1 MTKDFEIA
9 LRNFNGT
16 LEKIDAILERMLRV
30 AERNEDFELCEKIH
44 NYQNMVISHHLEDE
58 GDLKGQSSV

>member
-1 MTKDFEIA
+1 
-9 LRNFNGT
+9 
-16 LEKIDAILERMLRV
+16 MLRV

>member
-1 MTKDFEIA
+1 MTRDFEIA

-30 AERNEDFELCEKIH
+30 AEINEDYELCEKIH
-44 NYQNMVISHHLEDE
+44 NYQKMVIPHHLDDKDYKNE
-58 GDLKGQSSV
+58 QVNQ